1 MNTAFLHKILLV
13 NIVYGND
20 DLFPRQVFCGH
31 VNPWFGL
38 TIAFDNL
45 LDVINVFCFKKGKK
59 FFDFENILSV
69 AACLG
74 SLSI

>member
-1 MNTAFLHKILLV
+1 MNTAFLHKILLI

-31 VNPWFGL
+31 VNLWFGL

-59 FFDFENILSV
+59 FFDFEDIPSV